1 MGQRKGKNFPVL
13 LAIIVG
19 VIMLAFSIIPKFC
32 RFPIPQNVRD
42 VVQYI
47 LIGIFVSGGIIGW
60 KPTENKRSKIISNI
74 VLWCAIIVAIIITLI

>member
-1 MGQRKGKNFPVL
+1 MGQRKAKIFPVL

-19 VIMLAFSIIPKFC
+19 VIILALSIIP
-32 RFPIPQNVRD
+32 IPWSVRS

-60 KPTENKRSKIISNI
+60 KPTKNKRSKIIANI
-74 VLWCAIIVAIIITLI
+74 VLWCAIIAVIVITLI

>member
-1 MGQRKGKNFPVL
+1 MGQRKGEIFPVL

-19 VIMLAFSIIPKFC
+19 VIILALSIIP
-32 RFPIPQNVRD
+32 IPRSVRS

-60 KPTENKRSKIISNI
+60 KPTKNKRSKIIANI
-74 VLWCAIIVAIIITLI
+74 VLWCAIIAASVITLI

>member
-1 MGQRKGKNFPVL
+1 MGQRKGKIFPVL

-19 VIMLAFSIIPKFC
+19 VMILALSIIP
-32 RFPIPQNVRD
+32 IPRSIKS

-60 KPTENKRSKIISNI
+60 ELTENKRSKIIANT
-74 VLWCAIIVAIIITLI
+74 VLWCAIIAAIIITLI